1 MGVRFGPG
9 APMSMLGRTAQ
20 NLFWLSRYV
29 ERAENMARLLE
40 VGYRMSLTSRRE
52 GAVSEHL
59 VSMMQAAEVDE
70 AFALKNRPADVD
82 NVAHFMMFDPDN
94 PSSVYSCLLA
104 ARTNARSVRT
114 AITSDIWE
122 SINGAWL
129 EFAQIK
135 PRDVRGAKL
144 LGLLQWIKQ
153 VSNQFRGALLGTI
166 LRDEGFAF
174 LQAGNFIERAD
185 NTARIL
191 DMKYYVLLPR
201 VTLVGGDLDIQQW
214 TLILRAASA
223 HRSYRHV
230 YHDRFKAQNI
240 ADFLI
245 LRPEM
250 PRSLAFCAQ
259 YVRQNVEALAQF
271 YGKEQASCEAV
282 RQLCAMVEN
291 TNMETVF
298 SHGLHE
304 FLTEFMARNYH
315 VSNTLAESYNFH

>member
-1 MGVRFGPG
+1 MR
-9 APMSMLGRTAQ
+9 MLGRTAQ

-52 GAVSEHL
+52 GGSSEHL
-59 VSMMQAAEVDE
+59 MSMMQAAEVDE
-70 AFALKNRPADVD
+70 DFAKTGKPADTD
-82 NVAHFMMFDPDN
+82 SVAHFMMFDPGN
-94 PSSVYSCLLA
+94 PSSVYSCLMA

-114 AITSDIWE
+114 AITTDMWE
-122 SINGAWL
+122 TLNGAWL
-129 EFAQIK
+129 EFSQIK

-144 LGLLQWIKQ
+144 LGLLEW
-153 VSNQFRGALLGTI
+153 VRHLSHEFRGALLGTI
-166 LRDEGFAF
+166 LRDDGFAF

-201 VTLVGGDLDIQQW
+201 AKMVGGDLDIQQW

-230 YHDRFKAQNI
+230 YHDRYKAHNI
-240 ADFLI
+240 ADFLM

-250 PRSLAFCAQ
+250 PRSLIFCA
-259 YVRQNVEALAQF
+259 RFVEQTMDTLGEF
-271 YGKEQASCEAV
+271 YGKKQECNAAAT
-282 RQLCAMVEN
+282 QLRAMVEGA
-291 TNMETVF
+291 TMDTIF

-304 FLTEFMARNYH
+304 FLTEFIARNNR
-315 VSNTLAESYNFH
+315 VSNALSESYNFY

>member
-1 MGVRFGPG
+1 
-9 APMSMLGRTAQ
+9 MSMLGRTAQ
-20 NLFWLSRYV
+20 NLFWLSRYI

-52 GAVSEHL
+52 GGSAEHL

-70 AFALKNRPADVD
+70 AFAAKHATADVD
-82 NVAHFMMFDPDN
+82 TVAHFMMFDPDN
-94 PSSVYSCLLA
+94 SSSVYSCLEA

-114 AITSDIWE
+114 AITTDMWE
-122 SINGAWL
+122 AMNGAWL
-129 EFAQIK
+129 EFSQIK

-144 LGLLQWIKQ
+144 LGLLQWVRQ
-153 VSNQFRGALLGTI
+153 RSQEFRGALSGTI
-166 LRDEGFAF
+166 LRDDGFAF
-174 LQAGNFIERAD
+174 LQAGNFVERAD

-201 VTLVGGDLDIQQW
+201 AKMVGGDLDIQQW

-230 YHDRFKAQNI
+230 YHDRYKAQNI

-250 PRSLAFCAQ
+250 PRSLIFCA
-259 YVRQNVEALAQF
+259 RNVQQTLESLAQF
-271 YGKEQASCEAV
+271 YGKELDCHDTTA
-282 RQLCAMVEN
+282 QLLEMVEGS
-291 TNMETVF
+291 NMEAIF
-298 SHGLHE
+298 AQGLHE
-304 FLTEFMARNYH
+304 FLTEFIARNNR
-315 VSNTLAESYNFH
+315 VTDALSKSYNFY

>member
-1 MGVRFGPG
+1 VR
-9 APMSMLGRTAQ
+9 MLGRTAA

-52 GAVSEHL
+52 GGASEHL

-70 AFALKNRPADVD
+70 GFDAKHEVADVD
-82 NVAHFMMFDPDN
+82 TVAHYMMFDPDN
-94 PSSVYSCLLA
+94 PSSVYSCLQA

-114 AITSDIWE
+114 AITGDMWE
-122 SINGAWL
+122 SMNGAWL

-144 LGLLQWIKQ
+144 LGLLQWVKQ
-153 VSNQFRGALLGTI
+153 RSHEFRGALLGTI
-166 LRDEGFAF
+166 LRDDGFNF
-174 LQAGNFIERAD
+174 LQVGNFVERAD

-201 VTLVGGDLDIQQW
+201 ATQVGGDLDIQQW

-223 HRSYRHV
+223 HRAYRHV
-230 YHDRFKAQNI
+230 YHDRYKAQNI

-250 PRSLAFCAQ
+250 PRSLVYCASFVQ
-259 YVRQNVEALAQF
+259 QNLDNLGKLYGRKEKCQEAADSL
-271 YGKEQASCEAV
+271 
-282 RQLCAMVEN
+282 LAMVEG
-291 TNMETVF
+291 TSMEAIFTD
-298 SHGLHE
+298 GLHE
-304 FLTEFMARNYH
+304 FLNEFIARNNR
-315 VSNTLAESYNFH
+315 VTDALSESYNFY